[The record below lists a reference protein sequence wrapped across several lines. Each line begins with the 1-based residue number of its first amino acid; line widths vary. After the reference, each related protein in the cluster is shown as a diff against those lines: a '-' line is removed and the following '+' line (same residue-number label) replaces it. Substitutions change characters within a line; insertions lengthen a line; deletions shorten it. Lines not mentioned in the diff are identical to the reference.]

1 MYSRLLGMVY
11 ISVLYVA
18 IQVIFFE
25 RCIEESIIL
34 RPTVADM
41 RHKIEQI
48 AISNNDTF
56 ILVTLEELNEEA
68 QGIRIEATKTYD
80 AFTLIKVF
88 CYINLMYFI
97 SQLLQIIFLRKIER
111 TYTFPTVSLF
121 TDLTLFVTSVIA
133 IIWIN
138 NSITKNVNIAGIT
151 EDEKYFRMLDNIEH
165 NIDFRFEF
173 IFAIIIF
180 CLLYK
185 ILDMI
190 QFSSEIGPLVKIV
203 GKMAGDFVNFVVLY
217 VILVVMFGIVGNL
230 NFLLDLPD
238 NYGQL
243 FTSIL
248 TVLDASIGNY
258 SFELYAGIVN
268 NSFLTLF
275 GDIYAIIIV
284 ICFNILILN
293 LIIAILSNTYNMFDT
308 KSAGLYLSKILNSRD
323 EMAFNENY
331 GAFLLCMIPL
341 NMVNLPF
348 VPYAIFKKPSP

>member
-1 MYSRLLGMVY
+1 
-11 ISVLYVA
+11 
-18 IQVIFFE
+18 
-25 RCIEESIIL
+25 
-34 RPTVADM
+34 
-41 RHKIEQI
+41 
-48 AISNNDTF
+48 
-56 ILVTLEELNEEA
+56 LVTLEELNEEA

-190 QFSSEIGPLVKIV
+190 
-203 GKMAGDFVNFVVLY
+203 
-217 VILVVMFGIVGNL
+217 
-230 NFLLDLPD
+230 
-238 NYGQL
+238 
-243 FTSIL
+243 
-248 TVLDASIGNY
+248 
-258 SFELYAGIVN
+258 
-268 NSFLTLF
+268 
-275 GDIYAIIIV
+275 
-284 ICFNILILN
+284 
-293 LIIAILSNTYNMFDT
+293 
-308 KSAGLYLSKILNSRD
+308 
-323 EMAFNENY
+323 
-331 GAFLLCMIPL
+331 
-341 NMVNLPF
+341 
-348 VPYAIFKKPSP
+348 